1 MQAAIRS
8 LQGQVFGVVAPIVAC
23 RAARPGNNSHRPS
36 QARRSSAVPRA
47 TGTERLA
54 VTAFASVMAAA
65 ASNGGSVASSDRLL
79 IVGPGV
85 LGSYLGKLW
94 MDEKGAGT
102 VVGQTNSTT
111 NHAKL
116 QALGIA
122 PRTKDAAAGGGTFP
136 NVLFAAPPSG
146 SADYVGEIKAALE
159 LWDGTGTFVFTSS
172 AGLYT
177 VEDGSACDE
186 SAPVAKP
193 GDSERT
199 DKLLA
204 AEAAVIA
211 AGGCVVRLVGL
222 YHGHRGAHTFFL
234 RQGEVARWAGYTVNL
249 IHYEDAASLCLAAL
263 SGRGAPAGQ
272 PYRGRTFLGC
282 DGSPV
287 TFEDM
292 MAATVATGAF
302 EGSYK
307 FTGQEGPGKG
317 KRMSNAATRQQLQ
330 WEPKYASYVQ
340 FMQQTK
346 AQDWYAQ
353 QELAVA
359 GMPHA

>member
-1 MQAAIRS
+1 
-8 LQGQVFGVVAPIVAC
+8 
-23 RAARPGNNSHRPS
+23 
-36 QARRSSAVPRA
+36 VPRA

-94 MDEKGAGT
+94 MNEKGADT

-111 NHAKL
+111 NHAKCARWLPCWMPALAVGVFIPIHHTCPPCSVLCRL

-177 VEDGSACDE
+177 VEDGSGGCC
-186 SAPVAKP
+186 SSICGRGNPYSGQ
-193 GDSERT
+193 GDS
-199 DKLLA
+199 
-204 AEAAVIA
+204 
-211 AGGCVVRLVGL
+211 
-222 YHGHRGAHTFFL
+222 
-234 RQGEVARWAGYTVNL
+234 N
-249 IHYEDAASLCLAAL
+249 
-263 SGRGAPAGQ
+263 
-272 PYRGRTFLGC
+272 
-282 DGSPV
+282 
-287 TFEDM
+287 
-292 MAATVATGAF
+292 AT
-302 EGSYK
+302 
-307 FTGQEGPGKG
+307 
-317 KRMSNAATRQQLQ
+317 
-330 WEPKYASYVQ
+330 
-340 FMQQTK
+340 
-346 AQDWYAQ
+346 
-353 QELAVA
+353 
-359 GMPHA
+359 